1 MLPQYL
7 AVSDLTAVHARHAC
21 SNACTPA
28 LLHCV
33 CVCVTA
39 SPLPSSQMPPDWL
52 FQTIWHLERDKR
64 LAFVQTRWAFT
75 NGYDNL
81 LCW

>member
-1 MLPQYL
+1 MSVGAQHM
-7 AVSDLTAVHARHAC
+7 SQ
-21 SNACTPA
+21 
-28 LLHCV
+28 LLCV
-33 CVCVTA
+33 FRPV
-39 SPLPSSQMPPDWL
+39 QMPQDWL
-52 FQTIWHLERDKR
+52 FQTIWHLERDKQ

>member
-1 MLPQYL
+1 MSQL
-7 AVSDLTAVHARHAC
+7 S
-21 SNACTPA
+21 
-28 LLHCV
+28 CV
-33 CVCVTA
+33 CHPV
-39 SPLPSSQMPPDWL
+39 QMPQDWL
-52 FQTIWHLERDKR
+52 FQTIWHLERDKQ

>member
-1 MLPQYL
+1 MSQTQKYMPDKPAL
-7 AVSDLTAVHARHAC
+7 
-21 SNACTPA
+21 TPA
-28 LLHCV
+28 PLRSCGV
-33 CVCVTA
+33 CGRF
-39 SPLPSSQMPPDWL
+39 PLTSSQMPPDWL

>member
-1 MLPQYL
+1 MPLEGADKAHGVMHLSACLPLML
-7 AVSDLTAVHARHAC
+7 
-21 SNACTPA
+21 
-28 LLHCV
+28 
-33 CVCVTA
+33 
-39 SPLPSSQMPPDWL
+39 QMPPDWL
-52 FQTIWHLERDKR
+52 FQTIWHLERDKQ